1 MANDI
6 IIFWKGSAESYATL
20 KLRGR
25 IKPFG
30 RYTVTS
36 SDGTVREYLGTKL
49 IGNSN
54 LEQLACVDDVM
65 SASLFTEKWNKGELT
80 NIRLLVGDNNAF
92 ENDGHTLKTSYEPS
106 ESPQWFVAEF
116 GDDAKT
122 PIEAVQFE
130 CNTVRIKTLGLK
142 EYQIID
148 NKLSTYDLEWINCG
162 DYNNKEG
169 E

>member
-1 MANDI
+1 MAKDI

-49 IGNSN
+49 ISNSN

-65 SASLFTEKWNKGELT
+65 SKSLFTEKWNKGELT
-80 NIRLLVGDNNAF
+80 NIRLLVGDDNAF
-92 ENDGHTLKTSYEPS
+92 EDDGKKSLESGMNDHLSKPS
-106 ESPQWFVAEF
+106 EMDKLAAALQRV
-116 GDDAKT
+116 
-122 PIEAVQFE
+122 
-130 CNTVRIKTLGLK
+130 LK
-142 EYQIID
+142 
-148 NKLSTYDLEWINCG
+148 NG
-162 DYNNKEG
+162 
-169 E
+169 

>member
-1 MANDI
+1 MAKDI

-54 LEQLACVDDVM
+54 LEQLAFVDDLM
-65 SASLFTEKWNKGELT
+65 SKSLFKEKWDKGELT
-80 NIRLLVGDNNAF
+80 NTRLLVGDDNAF
-92 ENDGHTLKTSYEPS
+92 EDDRHTLKPSDEPS
-106 ESPQWFVAEF
+106 ENPQWFVAEC
-116 GDDAKT
+116 GDDANT
-122 PIEAVQFE
+122 PIEAVKCE
-130 CNTVRIKTLGLK
+130 HNTVRIKSLGLK

-148 NKLSTYDLEWINCG
+148 NKLSTYDLDWINCG

>member
-130 CNTVRIKTLGLK
+130 CNTVRIKNLGLK
-142 EYQIID
+142 EYQIIN
-148 NKLSTYDLEWINCG
+148 NKLSTYDLDWINCG

>member
-1 MANDI
+1 MAKDI

-54 LEQLACVDDVM
+54 LEQLAFVDDLM
-65 SASLFTEKWNKGELT
+65 SKSLFKEKWDKGELT
-80 NIRLLVGDNNAF
+80 NTRLLVGDDNAF
-92 ENDGHTLKTSYEPS
+92 EDDGHTLKTSYEPS
-106 ESPQWFVAEF
+106 ENPQWFVAEF
-116 GDDAKT
+116 GDDATT
-122 PIEAVQFE
+122 PIEAVKFE
-130 CNTVRIKTLGLK
+130 YNTVRIKTLGLK
-142 EYQIID
+142 EYQIIN
-148 NKLSTYDLEWINCG
+148 NKLTTYDLDWINCG

>member
-65 SASLFTEKWNKGELT
+65 STSLFTEKRNKGELT
-80 NIRLLVGDNNAF
+80 NIRLLVGDDNAF

-106 ESPQWFVAEF
+106 ESPQWFVTEF

-122 PIEAVQFE
+122 PIEAVKFE

-148 NKLSTYDLEWINCG
+148 NKLSTYDLDWINCG
-162 DYNNKEG
+162 DYNNKE
-169 E
+169 

>member
-130 CNTVRIKTLGLK
+130 CKNKNSRLK
-142 EYQIID
+142 GVPNHRQQTKYI
-148 NKLSTYDLEWINCG
+148 
-162 DYNNKEG
+162 
-169 E
+169 

>member
-65 SASLFTEKWNKGELT
+65 STSLFTEKWNKGELT

-92 ENDGHTLKTSYEPS
+92 EDDGHTLKTSYEPS

-122 PIEAVQFE
+122 PIEAVKFE

-148 NKLSTYDLEWINCG
+148 NKLSTYDLDWINCG

>member
-65 SASLFTEKWNKGELT
+65 STSLFTEKWNKGELT
-80 NIRLLVGDNNAF
+80 NIRLLVGDDNAF

-106 ESPQWFVAEF
+106 ENPQWFVTEF

-122 PIEAVQFE
+122 PIEAVKFE

-142 EYQIID
+142 EYQ
-148 NKLSTYDLEWINCG
+148 LSTYDLDWINCG